1 MTYYC
6 TERCL
11 FLGNCTP
18 LNHFAGWANLTT
30 GLFSL
35 MTLRVLQNSLTGDS
49 EFSVF
54 LVPELNLFLP
64 SHPALKPRV
73 LCSSPVEYL
82 FSISE
87 LENTVNSRKV
97 WDLLDTVKTLFLVYH
112 YLCIFVNFMFVR
124 VMTIF
129 YFFYNQNPHLSLL
142 WLSRGCLFCNSA
154 DQPSWNMLFPLNNQS
169 FPIDHLSLKQ

>member
-1 MTYYC
+1 MSVSRKLYPS
-6 TERCL
+6 E
-11 FLGNCTP
+11 P
-18 LNHFAGWANLTT
+18 LCWLSQSHY
-30 GLFSL
+30 
-35 MTLRVLQNSLTGDS
+35 R
-49 EFSVF
+49 SVF
-54 LVPELNLFLP
+54 LDDFKGTAEFTNRRFWILSVP
-64 SHPALKPRV
+64 
-73 LCSSPVEYL
+73 SPWAE
-82 FSISE
+82 SISAFTSCLKAQSSVFISSGVSLFYYWTWKYSE
-87 LENTVNSRKV
+87 QQKV